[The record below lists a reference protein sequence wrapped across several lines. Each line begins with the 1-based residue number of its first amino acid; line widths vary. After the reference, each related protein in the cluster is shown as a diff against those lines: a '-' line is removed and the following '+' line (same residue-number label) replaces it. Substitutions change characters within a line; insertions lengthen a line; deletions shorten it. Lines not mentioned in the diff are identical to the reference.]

1 MRVWHR
7 AGLVG
12 LLTLLVAALCA
23 ATASAHTTV
32 LNGTVGT
39 GDFTYDGQTVAQSS
53 WPNMGNA
60 DNGKLKWLKTPLS
73 FSCTAG
79 SLTVSDKKEY
89 SGEQLTDTFTAPQ
102 GTVLVGVLVHSGED
116 FNFVSDSWAADG
128 SSATVTLDKGY
139 SNSAIFYCTPKPPT
153 GSITLIKHLSPSSDT
168 GLFTLKVGETAVAT
182 NVSNNGTGTA
192 SGLAAGSYTVSEM
205 AGTGTSLSDYDSSV
219 SCTNEASGTTSTT
232 VNLAAGQNVTCTF
245 TNTRK
250 VTPPSPARHI
260 YVIKLAKDANG
271 NLIPSTPTG
280 FFQFTLTCNGS
291 PAQPAVTYNTTPQL
305 VGDCPTNVGG
315 SVSEPATQGDWV
327 NVGSATQTF
336 VAGNGDV
343 TLTFINQEKGSSPP
357 PPGQCPE
364 GTTPVST
371 NPLVCLKTVTNTV
384 TNTVTQTVT
393 VYGTPTCPA
402 GSTQTSSGPG
412 YVVCN
417 TTTTVPAPAGTCTEG
432 TPVPGSNP
440 VVCKVTVT
448 KVVIKKVP
456 VKAKPKKK
464 TPHHVVHK
472 PKKPVHHAKPPKKT
486 HYTP

>member
-1 MRVWHR
+1 MKAWHR

-12 LLTLLVAALCA
+12 LLTLIVATFCV
-23 ATASAHTTV
+23 ATASAHAATPTSHKD
-32 LNGTVGT
+32 NGSPGNQPVGICHHT
-39 GDFTYDGQTVAQSS
+39 GNSQAHEWVYITPDASGVWDGHAKGGHQDFYGPEDIIPPFSFTDSHGDVHSFPGQNLTQTYDASLEPTNGGPFTGQQIL
-53 WPNMGNA
+53 
-60 DNGKLKWLKTPLS
+60 DNQCK
-73 FSCTAG
+73 
-79 SLTVSDKKEY
+79 
-89 SGEQLTDTFTAPQ
+89 AP
-102 GTVLVGVLVHSGED
+102 S
-116 FNFVSDSWAADG
+116 
-128 SSATVTLDKGY
+128 
-139 SNSAIFYCTPKPPT
+139 PPPPPPT
-153 GSITLIKHLSPSSDT
+153 GSITLIKHLSPGSDS
-168 GLFTLKVGETAVAT
+168 GLFTLKVDQTAVAT
-182 NVSNNGTGTA
+182 NVGDGGTGTA
-192 SGLAAGSYTVSEM
+192 SGLAAGSYTVSEV
-205 AGTGTSLSDYDSSV
+205 AGTSTSLDNYNSSV
-219 SCTNEASGTTSTT
+219 SCTNESTGTVSTT
-232 VNLAAGQNVTCTF
+232 VNLGAGQHVTCTF

-250 VTPPSPARHI
+250 STPPPTTRHI
-260 YVIKLAKDANG
+260 YVIKLAKDASG

-280 FFQFTLTCNGS
+280 FFQFTLTCDGS
-291 PAQPAVTYNTTPQL
+291 SAKPAVTYNTTPQL

-343 TLTFINQEKGSSPP
+343 TLTFINQEKPSSTPP

-417 TTTTVPAPAGTCTEG
+417 TTTTGTCTEG

-456 VKAKPKKK
+456 VKAKPKKHPK
-464 TPHHVVHK
+464 KHHVVHK
-472 PKKPVHHAKPPKKT
+472 PTKPKHHAKPPKRT